1 MRAAMKMLAEE
12 DPSLLAGTDGG
23 IFIRDGQDQCDGV
36 AHSGFLV
43 RIRIGCVA
51 MHAARGG

>member
-1 MRAAMKMLAEE
+1 MKMPAEE